1 MAQKAVWFGV
11 GLVIGAFVAWF
22 ITGRG
27 GSHGVDPASAARGEP
42 LYQICA
48 SCHGDKAE
56 GNPDTRAPK
65 LAGQYPWYLEQ
76 QLHNFRAGLRGADT
90 TDLNGLVMRPM
101 AEVLADSQAV
111 ADVSA
116 YIATL
121 KP

>member
-1 MAQKAVWFGV
+1 MVQKAVWLGS
-11 GLVIGAFVAWF
+11 GMLIGAIIAWF
-22 ITGRG
+22 VVGARG
-27 GSHGVDPASAARGEP
+27 GHDVDPASAARGES

-48 SCHGDKAE
+48 SCHGENAE

-111 ADVSA
+111 ADVAA